1 MMHISEEI
9 DQPNGEDL
17 PTIIEDEHRRSNSK
31 SLGQS
36 NRTSLNENV
45 MTLNQRKTRKWKN
58 LEKSLNGKP
67 SRHRFQSSMNNSL
80 SLLNGSFQL
89 GGSMRNIVQ
98 DFSRDIK
105 SAETF
110 FSLEDSQAISFDD
123 DDDDDDDLLS
133 ELEDISS
140 AQRELEN
147 EMDELERMFSL
158 DSFGAVEEDIPSLS
172 NVSDLNVS
180 RHIDINSEV
189 PLSDDDQN
197 STSSCN
203 QSDSSEDHIMSN
215 NASTD
220 EKENSFDTSREIDQP
235 RELIANMSTRQLKVQ
250 TSAREFASVH
260 ADPSVHTQ
268 NPQNCMQELN
278 DHNEDIDCNEH
289 ESSAVINNIACGVYG
304 RHEYTIKSFWPDRE
318 GRSVDFT
325 RTYEGGLLVYL
336 STWIFLSFFFG
347 RVPHDIF
354 WMAALI
360 IPLMVTTVEINLPHR
375 MDEAVVALGILL
387 CHFIFTRCV
396 AIPA

>member
-36 NRTSLNENV
+36 NRISLNENV

-172 NVSDLNVS
+172 NVSDLNGS

-220 EKENSFDTSREIDQP
+220 EKENSFDSSREIDQP

-360 IPLMVTTVEINLPHR
+360 IPLMVITVEINFPHR

-387 CHFIFTRCV
+387 CHFIFTGGV
-396 AIPA
+396 TVLT

>member
-1 MMHISEEI
+1 
-9 DQPNGEDL
+9 
-17 PTIIEDEHRRSNSK
+17 
-31 SLGQS
+31 
-36 NRTSLNENV
+36 
-45 MTLNQRKTRKWKN
+45 
-58 LEKSLNGKP
+58 
-67 SRHRFQSSMNNSL
+67 
-80 SLLNGSFQL
+80 
-89 GGSMRNIVQ
+89 
-98 DFSRDIK
+98 
-105 SAETF
+105 
-110 FSLEDSQAISFDD
+110 
-123 DDDDDDDLLS
+123 
-133 ELEDISS
+133 
-140 AQRELEN
+140 
-147 EMDELERMFSL
+147 MDELERMFSL

-318 GRSVDFT
+318 GRSVDCT
-325 RTYEGGLLVYL
+325 RTYEGGLL
-336 STWIFLSFFFG
+336 
-347 RVPHDIF
+347 
-354 WMAALI
+354 
-360 IPLMVTTVEINLPHR
+360 
-375 MDEAVVALGILL
+375 
-387 CHFIFTRCV
+387 
-396 AIPA
+396 

>member
-360 IPLMVTTVEINLPHR
+360 IPLMVITVEINLPIR